1 MGRGNP
7 ICGGIEGG
15 ILLTASDRK
24 TTLRFLGLLKRYR
37 GEIAFLMI
45 ALLIS
50 ILLSL
55 FSPMISR
62 KLMDEGLVRGD
73 FKVILKMILLLFA
86 FRQISILLSLWI
98 ERKRLGIVYDFRFRL
113 ERQAIDH
120 LLAVKADYFHQVGQS
135 ELLNQIDVDVNYIC
149 SILNMNTLSI
159 ISSIFTIVGGI
170 GAAEIGR
177 AHV

>member
-7 ICGGIEGG
+7 IRGGIEGG

-37 GEIAFLMI
+37 GKIAFLMI

-55 FSPMISR
+55 SSPMISR

-86 FRQISILLSLWI
+86 FRQISILLSLW
-98 ERKRLGIVYDFRFRL
+98 K
-113 ERQAIDH
+113 
-120 LLAVKADYFHQVGQS
+120 
-135 ELLNQIDVDVNYIC
+135 
-149 SILNMNTLSI
+149 
-159 ISSIFTIVGGI
+159 
-170 GAAEIGR
+170 IGR